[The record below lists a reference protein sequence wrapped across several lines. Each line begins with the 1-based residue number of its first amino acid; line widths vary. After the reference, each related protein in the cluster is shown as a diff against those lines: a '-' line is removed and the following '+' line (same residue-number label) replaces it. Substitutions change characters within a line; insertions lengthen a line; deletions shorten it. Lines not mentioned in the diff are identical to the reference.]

1 VKGADDM
8 AINVSAETR
17 ARIER
22 MAKMS
27 GRTPEQVVDDTFRL
41 SEQELL
47 TNMPPERRSG
57 YMAGVLQYAVVT
69 SPPTPP
75 KPDRV
80 ERDNAYKV
88 FDEYDGP
95 GW

>member
-1 VKGADDM
+1 MTDK
-8 AINVSAETR
+8 ITVSAETR

-27 GRTPEQVVDDTFRL
+27 GRSTEQVVDDTIRI

-47 TNMPPERRSG
+47 THMPPERRSG

-69 SPPTPP
+69 TPPP
-75 KPDRV
+75 KPQRPQQV
-80 ERDNAYKV
+80 ERAAYVAYK
-88 FDEYDGP
+88 DYGDGIV
-95 GW
+95 

>member
-1 VKGADDM
+1 MQLTISK
-8 AINVSAETR
+8 ETR

-47 TNMPPERRSG
+47 SHMPPERRSG
-57 YMAGVLQYAVVT
+57 YMAGVLSMPWSQGSRRLRRKRRALG
-69 SPPTPP
+69 
-75 KPDRV
+75 RL
-80 ERDNAYKV
+80 R
-88 FDEYDGP
+88 GI
-95 GW
+95 